1 MNDETYKMRRFDM
14 YPDDWLT
21 GTMDLTPE
29 EEAVYLRI
37 CLSIYSKGC
46 PIPDNDRWLAGS
58 CRVSTRKWRTLRQ
71 ALIDKGKITASDG
84 LIYQERCE
92 KEIEKAAKRARVQA
106 ESGAKGGRK
115 RAENALKTSRKRDE
129 NIWETAE
136 QDMEPNKNN
145 GAGRRGAQASLKP
158 ARALPSP
165 SPSPS
170 PTSKK
175 NYAFAGKVIKLT
187 QNDLTTWRNSYSA
200 IPDIRASLQS
210 RDDWLATQPEEVQL
224 KWFVSTSAVM
234 KREHERALVE
244 NGHLEESQR
253 GSGVIY

>member
-71 ALIDKGKITASDG
+71 ALIDKGKITVSHG
-84 LIYQERCE
+84 LIHQERCE
-92 KEIEKAAKRARVQA
+92 KELEKAAKRARKQA

-115 RAENALKTSRKRDE
+115 RAENAMKTSRKRDE
-129 NIWETAE
+129 IIWETAK
-136 QDMEPNKNN
+136 QDMKPNKNN

-165 SPSPS
+165 SPSP
-170 PTSKK
+170 TSKK

-187 QNDLTTWRNSYSA
+187 QNDLATWQNSYSA

-210 RDDWLATQPEEVQL
+210 RDDWLATQPEDDQRN
-224 KWFVSTSAVM
+224 WFVSTSVVL
-234 KREHERALVE
+234 KREHEGALVE
-244 NGHLEESQR
+244 HERERENQH
-253 GSGVIY
+253 GSGAIY